1 MASYPKEATRHE
13 GNCLLLF
20 CFIGFNAMI
29 LRCTTV
35 EEDVGK
41 VWDGKVPETPSVH
54 IGILGIAMYYAN
66 PEAGEDLA
74 SLTWAFLSQPQYNL
88 HAHLRTEEV
97 SSFLCISFGHSLI
110 CCCMS
115 CKGKGHKGKGRASPA
130 AGLYACPR
138 AHPTSGARG

>member
-1 MASYPKEATRHE
+1 
-13 GNCLLLF
+13 
-20 CFIGFNAMI
+20 MI

-41 VWDGKVPETPSVH
+41 VWDGKVPEAPSVL
-54 IGILGIAMYYAN
+54 IGIPGIAMYYAN
-66 PEAGEDLA
+66 PEAGDELA
-74 SLTWAFLSQPQYNL
+74 NLTCAFQSKSQYDL

-97 SSFLCISFGHSLI
+97 SSFLCISFGHGLI

-115 CKGKGHKGKGRASPA
+115 CKGNCSKGKGRESPA
-130 AGLYACPR
+130 AGSHACPR